1 MTQTVQSIVLVG
13 AGGKM
18 GMRISDNLARSDFN
32 VHYCENAAEGQQRV
46 RDAGRVLASTE
57 EVITDCDLLI
67 LAVPDIVLGKVSEAL
82 VPQMKAGAT
91 LLTLDPAAAY
101 ANLLFQ
107 REDVH
112 YAVAHPC
119 HPSVFLERYTQ
130 EEHADAFGG
139 VAATQSVAAA
149 FESGSDEQK
158 SALEAVIRMMY
169 APVDDVHWITVTQ
182 LAYLEPTLVETVTCM
197 LGTFMKEAL
206 DETVA
211 RTGVPQK
218 AAEAMLYG
226 HIQIALAVAFRST
239 NPFSDACMIAIDYGR
254 ENILRDDWK
263 KIFDQSELDKVIARM
278 LKIDHVRRDAPSLES
293 TK

>member
-1 MTQTVQSIVLVG
+1 MTQTVRSIALVG

-18 GMRISDNLARSDFN
+18 GMRISANLARSDFH
-32 VHYCENAAEGQQRV
+32 VHYCENATEGQQRV
-46 RDAGRVLASTE
+46 RDAGRTVSGIDD
-57 EVITDCDLLI
+57 VIADCDLLI

-82 VPQMKAGAT
+82 VPQMKADAT
-91 LLTLDPAAAY
+91 LLMLDPAAAY

-107 REDVH
+107 REDIH

-119 HPSVFLERYTQ
+119 HPSVFLERYTR

-149 FESGSDEQK
+149 FESGSDAERA
-158 SALEAVIRMMY
+158 ALEAVIRVMY

-197 LGTFMKEAL
+197 LGTFMQEAL

-263 KIFDQSELDKVIARM
+263 KIFEQSELDKVIARM
-278 LKIDHVRRDAPSLES
+278 LKIDRVRRDESAPPASA
-293 TK
+293 